1 MTISIQALVGRCLQ
15 ARRISRLESI
25 VEQWEGQ
32 RLAAMSQQQR
42 FDEGLQLS
50 SAAIAMRRHAPDH
63 QPISGKVFIL

>member
-1 MTISIQALVGRCLQ
+1 MTMSIRALVSRCLQ
-15 ARRISRLESI
+15 ARRLNQLESI

-50 SAAIAMRRHAPDH
+50 SAAMAMCRHAPDH